1 MKRQRTKKEITNLP
15 VAQQAAADYI
25 STGSVTLTYGGRRII
40 PTPGELLFDRVLS
53 DGEKICWMALRALCE
68 NITQLPDQQVLA
80 DTLGKN
86 RSSISSHLKM
96 LRATRWLIF
105 SETVR
110 QNNLPT
116 RQTYVIYD
124 NPLPL
129 LEAVNLDQYYLD
141 FIISEAEQGKPSRL
155 RDYCRNFVLSLNGDT
170 LLELET
176 FGLRNKLVQAS
187 WYSPMTSPDAE
198 NSDNGETSD
207 AEKSDN
213 GQSPDAE
220 KSDNEESPD
229 AENSNNGETSDAE
242 KSNNGETSDAED
254 SNNRESSVV
263 GNSDS
268 GESSVVGNSD
278 SEESSVVGNSDSG
291 ESSVVGN
298 SDSGESS
305 VVGNSDSGESSVVR
319 NSDSGEN
326 SVVGNSDSGES
337 SVVRNSDSGENCG
350 DIYNRAHTHARSEPR
365 AGAPTQ
371 IGIKSSGRRF
381 NQTSNH
387 PDGWGCGGRKTETGD
402 ANGSPF
408 AFLDALPLSRL
419 IPHLQTRYGNKT
431 THALLNRLKAGSYTF
446 RGESFYHRV
455 DADEAAVVLM
465 SLLDREVHAPLNFVD
480 GLIHRAVQGNLTFQG
495 GQYQR
500 FQTLTADPDRDEKPA
515 APAPELPDGTRLIGR
530 SGTHYC
536 ITNRCLINEATGTHG
551 GSRADGVHPFRVQ
564 GIEEIAG
571 LVQAGCLRIV
581 TGGEE

>member
-1 MKRQRTKKEITNLP
+1 MKRQRTKKEIANLP
-15 VAQQAAADYI
+15 AAQQAAADYI

-176 FGLRNKLVQAS
+176 FGLRNKLVQTS
-187 WYSPMTSPDAE
+187 WYSPITSP
-198 NSDNGETSD
+198 D

-220 KSDNEESPD
+220 NSNNGENSDAENSNNGESSDAENSDNGQSPD
-229 AENSNNGETSDAE
+229 AENSNNGENSDAE
-242 KSNNGETSDAED
+242 NSNNGESSDAE
-254 SNNRESSVV
+254 
-263 GNSDS
+263 
-268 GESSVVGNSD
+268 NSD
-278 SEESSVVGNSDSG
+278 SEESSVVGNSDSE
-291 ESSVVGN
+291 ESS
-298 SDSGESS
+298 
-305 VVGNSDSGESSVVR
+305 
-319 NSDSGEN
+319 
-326 SVVGNSDSGES
+326 
-337 SVVRNSDSGENCG
+337 G
-350 DIYNRAHTHARSEPR
+350 DIYNRARTHARSEPR

-381 NQTSNH
+381 NQTSNQ
-387 PDGWGCGGRKTETGD
+387 PDGWGCGGRENETDD

-408 AFLDALPLSRL
+408 AFLSTPPLSRL
-419 IPHLQTRYGNKT
+419 MPHLQKRYGNKT
-431 THALLNRLKAGSYTF
+431 THALLNRLKAGHYTF
-446 RGESFYHRV
+446 RDENFSHRV
-455 DADEAAVVLM
+455 DADEAAIVLM
-465 SLLDREVHAPLNFVD
+465 SLLDRDVRTPLNFVD
-480 GLIHRAVQGNLTFQG
+480 GLIHRAAQDNLTFQG

>member
-1 MKRQRTKKEITNLP
+1 MKRQRTKKEIANLP
-15 VAQQAAADYI
+15 AAQQAAADYI

-176 FGLRNKLVQAS
+176 FGLRNKLVQTS

-198 NSDNGETSD
+198 NSDNGESPD

-220 KSDNEESPD
+220 NSNNGENSD
-229 AENSNNGETSDAE
+229 AENSNNGESSDAE
-242 KSNNGETSDAED
+242 NSDNGESSDAE
-254 SNNRESSVV
+254 
-263 GNSDS
+263 NSDN
-268 GESSVVGNSD
+268 GESSDAENSD
-278 SEESSVVGNSDSG
+278 NG
-291 ESSVVGN
+291 EFG
-298 SDSGESS
+298 
-305 VVGNSDSGESSVVR
+305 
-319 NSDSGEN
+319 
-326 SVVGNSDSGES
+326 
-337 SVVRNSDSGENCG
+337 G
-350 DIYNRAHTHARSEPR
+350 DIYNRARAHVRTEPR

-551 GSRADGVHPFRVQ
+551 GSREDGVHPFRVQ

>member
-229 AENSNNGETSDAE
+229 AEKSNNEETSDAE
-242 KSNNGETSDAED
+242 KSDNGQSPDAEKSD
-254 SNNRESSVV
+254 NEESPDAE
-263 GNSDS
+263 NSDS
-268 GESSVVGNSD
+268 EESSVVGNSD
-278 SEESSVVGNSDSG
+278 SEESSVVGNSDSE
-291 ESSVVGN
+291 ESS
-298 SDSGESS
+298 
-305 VVGNSDSGESSVVR
+305 
-319 NSDSGEN
+319 
-326 SVVGNSDSGES
+326 
-337 SVVRNSDSGENCG
+337 G
-350 DIYNRAHTHARSEPR
+350 DIYNRARTHARSEPR

-381 NQTSNH
+381 NQTSNQ
-387 PDGWGCGGRKTETGD
+387 PDGWGCGGRENETDD

-408 AFLDALPLSRL
+408 AFLSTPPLSRL
-419 IPHLQTRYGNKT
+419 MPHLQKRYGNKT
-431 THALLNRLKAGSYTF
+431 THALLNRLKAGHYTF
-446 RGESFYHRV
+446 RDENFSHRV
-455 DADEAAVVLM
+455 DADEAAIVLM
-465 SLLDREVHAPLNFVD
+465 SLLDRDVRTPLNFVD
-480 GLIHRAVQGNLTFQG
+480 GLIHRAAQDNLTFQG

>member
-242 KSNNGETSDAED
+242 KSDNGQSPDAEKSDNEESPDAEKSNNGQSPDAEKSD
-254 SNNRESSVV
+254 NEESP
-263 GNSDS
+263 DA
-268 GESSVVGNSD
+268 ENSD
-278 SEESSVVGNSDSG
+278 SEENSDA
-291 ESSVVGN
+291 EN
-298 SDSGESS
+298 S
-305 VVGNSDSGESSVVR
+305 N
-319 NSDSGEN
+319 NGEN
-326 SVVGNSDSGES
+326 S
-337 SVVRNSDSGENCG
+337 G
-350 DIYNRAHTHARSEPR
+350 DIYNRARTHARSEPR

-381 NQTSNH
+381 NQTSNQ
-387 PDGWGCGGRKTETGD
+387 PDGWGCGGRENETDD

-408 AFLDALPLSRL
+408 AFLSTPPLSRL
-419 IPHLQTRYGNKT
+419 MPHLQKRYGNKT
-431 THALLNRLKAGSYTF
+431 THALLNRLKAGHYTF
-446 RGESFYHRV
+446 RDENFSHRV
-455 DADEAAVVLM
+455 DADEAAIVLM
-465 SLLDREVHAPLNFVD
+465 SLLDRDVRTPLNFVD
-480 GLIHRAVQGNLTFQG
+480 GLIHRAAQDNLTFQG

>member
-1 MKRQRTKKEITNLP
+1 MKRQRTKKEIANLP

-96 LRATRWLIF
+96 LRATRWLIL

-198 NSDNGETSD
+198 NSDNGEF
-207 AEKSDN
+207 
-213 GQSPDAE
+213 G
-220 KSDNEESPD
+220 
-229 AENSNNGETSDAE
+229 
-242 KSNNGETSDAED
+242 
-254 SNNRESSVV
+254 
-263 GNSDS
+263 
-268 GESSVVGNSD
+268 
-278 SEESSVVGNSDSG
+278 
-291 ESSVVGN
+291 
-298 SDSGESS
+298 
-305 VVGNSDSGESSVVR
+305 
-319 NSDSGEN
+319 
-326 SVVGNSDSGES
+326 
-337 SVVRNSDSGENCG
+337 G
-350 DIYNRAHTHARSEPR
+350 DIYNRARAHVRTEPR

-551 GSRADGVHPFRVQ
+551 GSREDGVHPFRVQ

>member
-198 NSDNGETSD
+198 NSDNRETSD

-242 KSNNGETSDAED
+242 KSNNGETSDAEKSNNGETSDAED
-254 SNNRESSVV
+254 SNN
-263 GNSDS
+263 

-298 SDSGESS
+298 SDSGES
-305 VVGNSDSGESSVVR
+305 
-319 NSDSGEN
+319 

>member
-220 KSDNEESPD
+220 KSDNGQSPDAEKSDNEESPD

-291 ESSVVGN
+291 E
-298 SDSGESS
+298 
-305 VVGNSDSGESSVVR
+305 
-319 NSDSGEN
+319 
-326 SVVGNSDSGES
+326 
-337 SVVRNSDSGENCG
+337 NCG
-350 DIYNRAHTHARSEPR
+350 DIYNRAHTHARTEPR

>member
-1 MKRQRTKKEITNLP
+1 MKRQRTKKEIANLP
-15 VAQQAAADYI
+15 AAQQAAADYI

-68 NITQLPDQQVLA
+68 NITQIPDQQVLA

-198 NSDNGETSD
+198 NSDNGE
-207 AEKSDN
+207 
-213 GQSPDAE
+213 
-220 KSDNEESPD
+220 
-229 AENSNNGETSDAE
+229 
-242 KSNNGETSDAED
+242 
-254 SNNRESSVV
+254 SSVV
-263 GNSDS
+263 G
-268 GESSVVGNSD
+268 
-278 SEESSVVGNSDSG
+278 
-291 ESSVVGN
+291 
-298 SDSGESS
+298 
-305 VVGNSDSGESSVVR
+305 
-319 NSDSGEN
+319 
-326 SVVGNSDSGES
+326 
-337 SVVRNSDSGENCG
+337 NSDSGENCG

-465 SLLDREVHAPLNFVD
+465 SLLDREVHTPLNFVD
-480 GLIHRAVQGNLTFQG
+480 GLIHRAAQGNLTFQG

-551 GSRADGVHPFRVQ
+551 GSREDGVHPFRVQ

>member
-1 MKRQRTKKEITNLP
+1 M
-15 VAQQAAADYI
+15 AQQAAADYI

-220 KSDNEESPD
+220 NSNNGETSDAEKSNNGETSDAEKSDNEESPD

-242 KSNNGETSDAED
+242 KSNNGET
-254 SNNRESSVV
+254 SVV

-291 ESSVVGN
+291 E
-298 SDSGESS
+298 
-305 VVGNSDSGESSVVR
+305 
-319 NSDSGEN
+319 
-326 SVVGNSDSGES
+326 
-337 SVVRNSDSGENCG
+337 NCG
-350 DIYNRAHTHARSEPR
+350 DIYNRAHTHARTEPR

-480 GLIHRAVQGNLTFQG
+480 GLIHRAAQGNLTFQG

-500 FQTLTADPDRDEKPA
+500 FQTLTADPDRDEKPVT
-515 APAPELPDGTRLIGR
+515 PAVPELPDGTRLIGR

-564 GIEEIAG
+564 SIEEIAG

>member
-1 MKRQRTKKEITNLP
+1 MKRQRTKKEIANLP
-15 VAQQAAADYI
+15 AAQQAAADYI

-176 FGLRNKLVQAS
+176 FGLRNKLVQTS

-198 NSDNGETSD
+198 NSDNGESPDAEKSDNGESSD

-220 KSDNEESPD
+220 NSNNGENSD
-229 AENSNNGETSDAE
+229 AENSNNGESSDAE
-242 KSNNGETSDAED
+242 NSDNGESSDAE
-254 SNNRESSVV
+254 
-263 GNSDS
+263 NSDN
-268 GESSVVGNSD
+268 GEFG
-278 SEESSVVGNSDSG
+278 
-291 ESSVVGN
+291 
-298 SDSGESS
+298 
-305 VVGNSDSGESSVVR
+305 
-319 NSDSGEN
+319 
-326 SVVGNSDSGES
+326 
-337 SVVRNSDSGENCG
+337 G
-350 DIYNRAHTHARSEPR
+350 DIYNRARAHVRTEPR

-551 GSRADGVHPFRVQ
+551 GSREDGVHPFRVQ

>member
-1 MKRQRTKKEITNLP
+1 MKRQRTKKEIANLP

-220 KSDNEESPD
+220 NSNNGENSD
-229 AENSNNGETSDAE
+229 AENSNNGENSDAE
-242 KSNNGETSDAED
+242 NSNNGESSDAE
-254 SNNRESSVV
+254 
-263 GNSDS
+263 NSDN
-268 GESSVVGNSD
+268 GESSDAENSD
-278 SEESSVVGNSDSG
+278 NG
-291 ESSVVGN
+291 EFG
-298 SDSGESS
+298 
-305 VVGNSDSGESSVVR
+305 
-319 NSDSGEN
+319 
-326 SVVGNSDSGES
+326 
-337 SVVRNSDSGENCG
+337 G
-350 DIYNRAHTHARSEPR
+350 DIYNRARAHVRTEPR

-551 GSRADGVHPFRVQ
+551 GSREDGVHPFRVQ

>member
-242 KSNNGETSDAED
+242 KSNNGETSDAEKSNNGETSDAED
-254 SNNRESSVV
+254 SNN
-263 GNSDS
+263 
-268 GESSVVGNSD
+268 
-278 SEESSVVGNSDSG
+278 G

-305 VVGNSDSGESSVVR
+305 VVGNSDSGES
-319 NSDSGEN
+319 